1 MQPQTDGHT
10 SPQTRC
16 VQRDEKDGLSRVF
29 TGLIV
34 VWLGTTLYMNNQ
46 NWLDGAW
53 WAYFI
58 MGIGVLLLVE
68 SLVRISQDRYYPMYG
83 KLVGGSVLIAVGASN
98 IYDMHDWWPLIFV
111 AVGLAIIFINTR
123 QQPSSKDE
131 ETGN

>member
-1 MQPQTDGHT
+1 MQSQTQNQT
-10 SPQTRC
+10 SSPVR
-16 VQRDEKDGLSRVF
+16 RSYSHDKDGLSRLI

-34 VWLGTTLYMNNQ
+34 IWLGVTLYMNNQ

-58 MGIGVLLLVE
+58 VGIGGLFLVE
-68 SLVRISQDRYYPMYG
+68 SLVRISQDHTYPMYG
-83 KLVGGSVLIAVGASN
+83 KLIGGCVLIAVGAGN

-123 QQPSSKDE
+123 QHSPQDE
-131 ETGN
+131 GTGN